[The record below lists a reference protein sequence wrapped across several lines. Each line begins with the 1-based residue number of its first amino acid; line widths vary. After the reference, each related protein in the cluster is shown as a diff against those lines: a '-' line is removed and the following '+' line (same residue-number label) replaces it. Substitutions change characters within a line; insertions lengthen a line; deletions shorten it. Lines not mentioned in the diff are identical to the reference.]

1 MRMRDWSSDVCS
13 SDLRQRIIP
22 ARPPPGPSDDAAA
35 VVEEVG
41 VAAPPAMLDGCV
53 VLFRGFRRLDLFLA
67 NRAFR
72 LAFGLEGFPADRRL
86 RIAARPASID
96 AAAGATVDADHA
108 DILRRGE
115 RKSVV

>member
-13 SDLRQRIIP
+13 SDLRQRKSP

-41 VAAPPAMLDGCV
+41 VAAPPALLDGCV
-53 VLFRGFRRLDLFLA
+53 GLFRGFRRLDLFLA

-72 LAFGLEGFPADRRL
+72 LAFGLEGFPDDRRL
-86 RIAARPASID
+86 RLAARPASID
-96 AAAGATVDADHA
+96 APAGATVAADTSGT
-108 DILRRGE
+108 DRQG
-115 RKSVV
+115 VV